1 MTQEEVLLPSHRFE
15 TCCRLCLSGDEL
27 SSSLFPA
34 LPHPERTSDA
44 GHHSLRTEHTLI
56 EMILECTSI
65 QITLEEDYPAKVCK
79 KCVET
84 LDKFY
89 QYRRRCLA
97 NDQILRQ
104 ERQRTGGQRKNN
116 NNNNNEDEGNTL
128 SPGSGESSHQ
138 QQPSVMVVPAI
149 RIKSEPELPLEQRL
163 VSGEEEQEDGERYAR
178 TVEPDATDNA
188 DGGMSSIL
196 RSILLQ
202 TRDSTTSRSSPNTEP
217 ESPRQ
222 TPQLLPIH
230 PPPVYP
236 AQQCN
241 EQELPVEE
249 AEEKDV
255 KPSLLQQM
263 LLQQQCTSPANRS
276 PTKQSDCNATAGGGP
291 DVSLAGNVTTNTS
304 TATNNTTSSLL
315 KRMLLDGSGTNAGQ
329 EQPAP
334 QPPASVSPLEGTSC
348 LQQWSHRTKHEPPSA
363 TNTPSPPSS
372 GHRAKEDVPSNE
384 TPLASQLRSILLQHR
399 ATTWTRTGSM
409 SDVSSAE
416 LPAYQ
421 PQGSDSDQKP
431 PIANSEKPEVSYVR
445 SLFLRNDSDSESE
458 PPPVDDQ
465 REMLLYAM
473 FHELR
478 ARQQQQ
484 HHQQQSQ
491 SGFSTD
497 SDDDSDDVPQDYR
510 MPSVRRRSTDSVES
524 RSKRRR
530 MEYPCLLCGRTFA
543 GRTKLVLHMRTHM
556 MLDGTTT
563 DGGSPLPGT
572 GGSGVNALPPAGT
585 PNMVVEP
592 GALLPNG
599 ASDVEDVGAG
609 RLVIT
614 PQQQHHT
621 QNDNAFGEGAGNEDE
636 IDALERRSYACYIC
650 GADQNNLHQ
659 LKEHLLAA
667 HQDRI
672 RSRGRTRERQKAS
685 IACEICQRQFR
696 SQFAY
701 GEHMRTHT
709 GERPFPC
716 DQCDKRFPRRFQL
729 LGHLYNVHK
738 QSWVADES
746 KAKFAKNA
754 QDFFCRLCAAEG
766 IVIHPLFPPGDNDPK
781 DELVRMIEVLTSVH
795 LAQTDDA
802 GAVICDKCLQM
813 LDLFCKFREE
823 CLRQDVLI
831 RTRRTLLAEQLERQR
846 QQQLLFQ
853 QQQPVPPEL
862 QPTVEV
868 KLEDDDGVTH
878 AALPFIAEV
887 PEEIVCTPTPQFAER
902 DACKEESDDP
912 EEMKQI
918 LVGTLEPVPIA
929 AVATSPLLHQYG
941 VIGSSLSDSSY
952 TLSGSTLISSTEAL
966 GISVR
971 PSNQMSPDRTGTTVS
986 GTANGDMGKPSHV
999 PPRRRKGK
1007 MKPNFKKPPP
1017 GCEQCQQSFA
1027 TYYEYDQHMNQRHAW
1042 DKTSRCSLACDP
1054 CQMRFTKS
1062 YNLKRHMYE
1071 VHGEVPQGLTV
1082 IPCEHCGER
1091 FLRGNILERHIAKVH
1106 RNKNKEKVCAIKST

>member
-1 MTQEEVLLPSHRFE
+1 MTQEEVLLPPNRFE
-15 TCCRLCLSGDEL
+15 TCCRLCLSEDEL

-34 LPHPERTSDA
+34 LTQPEGTSDA
-44 GHHSLRTEHTLI
+44 GHHSLRTEHRLI

-97 NDQILRQ
+97 NDQILRL

-116 NNNNNEDEGNTL
+116 NNNNNEDEGTPL
-128 SPGSGESSHQ
+128 PPSSPQRPSVHRSPSSGESSHQ

-149 RIKSEPELPLEQRL
+149 RIKSEPLPLDQRR
-163 VSGEEEQEDGERYAR
+163 VSGGEEKEDTP
-178 TVEPDATDNA
+178 TVEPELTSNA

-202 TRDSTTSRSSPNTEP
+202 TRDSTTSRSSPNMEP

-222 TPQLLPIH
+222 TPHLLPIH
-230 PPPVYP
+230 PPPSFPGTDPVR
-236 AQQCN
+236 QCN
-241 EQELPVEE
+241 EEE
-249 AEEKDV
+249 PPEEDAEEKDV

-276 PTKQSDCNATAGGGP
+276 PVKLSDTNATAASGS
-291 DVSLAGNVTTNTS
+291 DASLAGIAATNTS
-304 TATNNTTSSLL
+304 TASNTTTTTTSSLL
-315 KRMLLDGSGTNAGQ
+315 KRMLLDGSGSNAGQ
-329 EQPAP
+329 EQTTP

-348 LQQWSHRTKHEPPSA
+348 LQQRSHRTKLEPPSA

-372 GHRAKEDVPSNE
+372 VHRTKDDVPSNE

-399 ATTWTRTGSM
+399 STTWARTGSM
-409 SDVSSAE
+409 SDVSPEPPSH
-416 LPAYQ
+416 Q
-421 PQGSDSDQKP
+421 PQGSDTDQNA
-431 PIANSEKPEVSYVR
+431 PIANIEKPEVSYVR

-484 HHQQQSQ
+484 QQHQHQQQSQ

-556 MLDGTTT
+556 MLDGAT
-563 DGGSPLPGT
+563 DGA
-572 GGSGVNALPPAGT
+572 GSGLNVVPSART
-585 PNMVVEP
+585 PTMVVAS

-599 ASDVEDVGAG
+599 ASDMMEDVTAG
-609 RLVIT
+609 RLV
-614 PQQQHHT
+614 PAQQHHT
-621 QNDNAFGEGAGNEDE
+621 RNDDTFGEGIGNEDE

-746 KAKFAKNA
+746 KANA

-831 RTRRTLLAEQLERQR
+831 RTRRTLLAEELERQR
-846 QQQLLFQ
+846 QQQLLFE
-853 QQQPVPPEL
+853 QQQPAP
-862 QPTVEV
+862 PTVEV
-868 KLEDDDGVTH
+868 KLENDDDDDGVTH
-878 AALPFIAEV
+878 DALPIIAEV
-887 PEEIVCTPTPQFAER
+887 PEEIVCTPTPQFA
-902 DACKEESDDP
+902 CKEESDGP
-912 EEMKQI
+912 EEMQQI
-918 LVGTLEPVPIA
+918 LVTLEPVPFA
-929 AVATSPLLHQYG
+929 AVVTPPLLHQQYG
-941 VIGSSLSDSSY
+941 VIGTSVNDSSF
-952 TLSGSTLISSTEAL
+952 TLSGPTLISSTEAL
-966 GISVR
+966 GISV
-971 PSNQMSPDRTGTTVS
+971 PSIQMSPDGTG
-986 GTANGDMGKPSHV
+986 NGEVDKTSPV
-999 PPRRRKGK
+999 PAHRRKGK

-1027 TYYEYDQHMNQRHAW
+1027 TYYEYDQHMNQHHAW

-1062 YNLKRHMYE
+1062 YNMKRHMYE

-1106 RNKNKEKVCAIKST
+1106 RNKNKLKACAIKTT